1 MFSRKSKERLMNPPS
16 KRIGAISFIV
26 ILLNF
31 HRSDK
36 SSSHQPN
43 PAGKHERFGLS
54 DLHITAL
61 SHAVS

>member
-1 MFSRKSKERLMNPPS
+1 MNPPS
-16 KRIGAISFIV
+16 KRIGVISFV
-26 ILLNF
+26 IILPNF
-31 HRSDK
+31 HGSDK

-54 DLHITAL
+54 YLHITAL

>member
-1 MFSRKSKERLMNPPS
+1 MNPPS